1 MTTIAIDLGT
11 TNSAVAYFKDGEIEL
26 IESSSGQV
34 LMPSIVSIDNEGKI
48 SVGHQALRKLKR
60 ERNPEYVFT
69 NIKRH
74 IGMPY
79 REGEDYGSQIVNV
92 DGEQYFRGPNDTAY
106 SPTELSAEILK
117 ALKAAAE
124 KRLGKKVKNAVI
136 TVPASFYS
144 DVHRISA
151 TQEAALMAGFKN
163 PIIKPEPE
171 MAALAFGMLKV
182 KMERLFVYDLGGG
195 TFDAAIGV
203 AAKGSVTMRDNLG
216 DELGGSDFDKAV
228 WRYIASSYE
237 QDEGKDLNSQ
247 QIAEIKLMPV
257 IEDAKRELSDA
268 EKTVIEAVGI
278 YVDYDSGGTRDI
290 KYDLSREKFEEL
302 TQHLVDKTIDITKRL
317 LERNN
322 KTVREFDQVLLVG
335 GMTRVPAV
343 RKAIEGL
350 FGTKRIQDRE
360 NPDLAVVRGAA
371 IAAAQEDNT
380 LPGGYSF
387 SSVTSS
393 AFGLE
398 DKHGRFVVALPR
410 GASPGDVR
418 ELLVTTALDGQPHI
432 PIMILQ
438 GEAGA
443 KAIECTKVVRHQH
456 NVQPGPAR
464 KPRVSVEFMV
474 DESGQVFVTGTDH
487 QTKQTFPI
495 REP

>member
-11 TNSAVAYFKDGEIEL
+11 TNSAVAYMQDGEIEL
-26 IESSSGQV
+26 IESSSGNV
-34 LMPSIVSIDNEGKI
+34 LMPSIVAIDENNKI
-48 SVGHQALRKLKR
+48 AVGHQALRKLKR
-60 ERNPEYVFT
+60 ERNPEFVFS

-74 IGMPY
+74 IGQPY

-92 DGEQYFRGPNDTAY
+92 DGEQYFRGPNGTAY

-136 TVPASFYS
+136 TVPAGF
-144 DVHRISA
+144 DNTRITA
-151 TQEAALMAGFKN
+151 TREAAMIAGFKN

-171 MAALAFGMLKV
+171 MAALAFGMLRV

-203 AAKGSVTMRDNLG
+203 AAKGSVSMRDNLG
-216 DELGGSDFDKAV
+216 DELGGTDFDRAV
-228 WRYIASSYE
+228 WRYIAKAYE

-268 EKTVIEAVGI
+268 ERSVIEAVGI

-290 KYDLSREKFEEL
+290 KYELTREKFDEL

-343 RKAIEGL
+343 RAAIEGL
-350 FGTKRIQDRE
+350 FGKKRIRDRE
-360 NPDLAVVRGAA
+360 NPDLAVVKGAA
-371 IAAAQEDNT
+371 IAAAQEDGT

-398 DKHGRFVVALPR
+398 DKHGKFVVAIPR
-410 GASPGDVR
+410 GASAGDVR
-418 ELLVTTALDGQPHI
+418 ELVVTTEQDGQPHI
-432 PIMILQ
+432 PIAILQ
-438 GEAGA
+438 GEAGT
-443 KAIECTKVVRHQH
+443 KAVECTRIKKHIHHVE
-456 NVQPGPAR
+456 PAPAR
-464 KPRVSVEFMV
+464 KPRVSVQFMV
-474 DESGQVFVTGTDH
+474 DESGQVYVTGTDQ
-487 QTKQTFPI
+487 QTKKTFSI

>member
-11 TNSAVAYFKDGEIEL
+11 TNSAVAFMNEREPEL
-26 IESSSGQV
+26 IETSSGQV
-34 LMPSIVSIDNEGKI
+34 LMPSVIAIDPSGEI
-48 SVGHQALRKLKR
+48 TVGHQALRKLKR
-60 ERNPEYVFT
+60 ERDPQYVFT

-79 REGEDYGSQIVNV
+79 REGEDYGSQITNV
-92 DGEQYFRGPNDTAY
+92 KGERYYIGPNGKTH

-124 KRLGKKVKNAVI
+124 KRLGKKVKNAII
-136 TVPASFYS
+136 TVPAGW
-144 DVHRISA
+144 DNTRALA
-151 TQEAALMAGFKN
+151 TKEAGIMAGFSHV
-163 PIIKPEPE
+163 ITKPEPE
-171 MAALAFGMLKV
+171 MGALAFGMLRV

-195 TFDAAIGV
+195 TFDAALGV
-203 AAKGSVTMRDNLG
+203 AADGDVKMTDNLG

-228 WRYIASSYE
+228 WRWLASAYQ
-237 QDEGKDLNSQ
+237 QDEGQDLNSQ
-247 QIAEIKLMPV
+247 PIPAIKLMPV
-257 IEDAKRELSDA
+257 IEDAKRELSDT

-278 YVDYDSGGTRDI
+278 YVDYEKGGTRDI
-290 KYDLSREKFEEL
+290 KYDLSREKFDEL

-343 RKAIEGL
+343 RKAIEDL
-350 FGTKRIQDRE
+350 FGTKRIRDRE
-360 NPDLAVVRGAA
+360 NPDLAVVKGAA
-371 IAAAQEDNT
+371 IAAAQEDGT

-398 DKHGRFVVALPR
+398 DKHGQFIVAIPR
-410 GASPGDVR
+410 GASAGDVR
-418 ELLVTTALDGQPHI
+418 ELVVTTKEDGQPSI
-432 PIMILQ
+432 PIAILQ
-438 GEAGA
+438 GKPGA
-443 KAIECTKVVRHQH
+443 KAIDCVKLARYEHRVE
-456 NVQPGPAR
+456 PGPAR
-464 KPRVSVEFMV
+464 KPRVAVQFMV
-474 DESGQVFVTGTDH
+474 DDSGQVIATGQDR
-487 QTKQTFPI
+487 QTNQTFTI